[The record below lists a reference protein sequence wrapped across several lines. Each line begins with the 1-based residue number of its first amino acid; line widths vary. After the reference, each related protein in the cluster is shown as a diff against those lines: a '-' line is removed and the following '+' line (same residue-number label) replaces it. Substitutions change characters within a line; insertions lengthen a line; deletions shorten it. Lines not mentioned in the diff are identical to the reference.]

1 MIRFKNLFRNL
12 KDKEAY
18 DPPLR
23 MNSPCFD
30 YTLNVKN
37 LVEHQDEID
46 RAIIYRIKKQDNT
59 YVHAVEADPKELF
72 LLHNDNLPFFRKRM
86 EIWGWYL

>member
-1 MIRFKNLFRNL
+1 MIRFKGLFAKL
-12 KDKEAY
+12 KDDLET

-30 YTLNVKN
+30 HTMDVKD

-59 YVHAVEADPKELF
+59 YLHVVEADPKDLF
-72 LLHNDNLPFFRKRM
+72 LLHTDTWPFFRKRM